1 MGDCRSIGG
10 TPRRGMGRFFKLPAV
25 AELLAEE
32 GFVEVEVEM
41 LHELLDTEWLHFD
54 VVNGIAGRAECQD
67 NAIGFFIYRTAQY
80 LSFPRETLACV
91 HDDVLAADAAGRN
104 VIREKYA
111 RMMERT
117 DPAEFDRTWR
127 GRLEEIS
134 TVKQGVLDSIE
145 QALRAMLEDASC
157 AMPASTKHARG
168 TISRA
173 ELISSIDYYICEIS
187 SYSLNTLY
195 CLRDGL
201 QQQLANHVNPIADTY
216 VNSLRVQQALE
227 A

>member
-1 MGDCRSIGG
+1 MGDCRNISGA
-10 TPRRGMGRFFKLPAV
+10 PRRGMGRFFKLPAV

-32 GFVEVEVEM
+32 GFVEVEISM

-80 LSFPRETLACV
+80 MSFPRETLACV

-117 DPAEFDRTWR
+117 DPAEFDRIWR
-127 GRLEEIS
+127 GKLEEIS
-134 TVKQGVLDSIE
+134 SVKQGVLDSIE
-145 QALRAMLEDASC
+145 QTLRAMLEDA
-157 AMPASTKHARG
+157 AGTMPASTKHARG

-173 ELISSIDYYICEIS
+173 ELVSSIDYYICEIS

-201 QQQLANHVNPIADTY
+201 QKQLADHVNPIADTY
-216 VNSLRVQQALE
+216 VNSLRVQRALE